1 MKRWI
6 ICLAAALAALTV
18 FSRAV
23 ELPQELTDALPEG
36 TEGLIQETDLTASGG
51 LAQGVGNILEELGQ
65 QVGDVVRDRVRG
77 AAAVMLAVVLCGA
90 VEGVFPGAGSG
101 KLNLTAMAG
110 AVSITL
116 LTAGSLNSLM
126 GLGTETI
133 NSLADFSHVLM
144 PVLAAAT
151 AAAGALTTATAQQVG
166 AVVLVDALLRLIQ
179 ELLLPLT
186 YLYVGVLTA
195 SAMLPQGGLAPLA
208 DGIKK
213 VVTWILTTSLV
224 TFTLYLSVAKVIS
237 GAADAVSVKLTKA
250 AISGVVPVVG
260 GIISEAAETVLAG
273 AGLLKNTIGL
283 AGTLVILAACAY
295 PFLQLG
301 VQYLLYKLTA
311 FFACTIGPP
320 ELCRLI
326 SGLGGA
332 FGLVLGMTGACAL
345 LLLVAVLS
353 SVGAVVS

>member
-18 FSRAV
+18 FSQAA
-23 ELPQELTDALPEG
+23 ELPSELTEALPEG
-36 TEGLIQETDLTASGG
+36 TEEIIRATDLTASGG

-65 QVGDVVRDRVRG
+65 QVEDVVRQRVRG
-77 AAAVMLAVVLCGA
+77 AAAVLLAVVLCGV
-90 VEGVFPGAGSG
+90 VEGALPGGG

-110 AVSITL
+110 AVTITL
-116 LTAGSLNSLM
+116 LTAGSLGSLM
-126 GLGTETI
+126 GLGAETI
-133 NSLADFSHVLM
+133 DSLADFSHVLM

-195 SAMLPQGGLAPLA
+195 SAMLPQGRLAPLA

-213 VVTWILTTSLV
+213 AVTWVLTTALL
-224 TFTLYLSVAKVIS
+224 TFTSYLSVAKVIS
-237 GAADAVSVKLTKA
+237 GAADAVTVKMTKA

-273 AGLLKNTIGL
+273 AGVLKNTIGL
-283 AGTLVILAACAY
+283 AGTLAILAACAY

-311 FFACTIGPP
+311 FLACTIGPP

-326 SGLGGA
+326 GGLGGA

-353 SVGAVVS
+353 SVGAVVP